1 VSKTAFV
8 LAGGGTKGAF
18 EAGAI
23 RYLVEEE
30 AITPEVITATS
41 AGSICA
47 VVLAQA
53 RTHREL
59 VDRARDLHDDL
70 LAMTDSQLLFG
81 KQPWVAALD
90 GTPFGRAVDGYVT
103 ERTRPPIPGTNPP
116 GPNPPGQNPA
126 GKNPAG
132 QNPAGPA
139 GGSPTSRAPGSPV
152 DHRTWAR
159 LRAAHPQLRRYL
171 DTAVRVGQAL
181 PHLNRARKALRGNA
195 SSILTLEPLAAALR
209 HGGSSGIRR
218 VDPALVGRPGLE
230 LRMAVAA
237 LGDGVLRYVTER
249 GEIVASDAVT
259 PVAGP
264 VDVLEGMLASAS
276 VPMLFPP
283 RQLAGDVYVD
293 GGIANNIPVD
303 AAVRLGATR
312 VFAVLAVPVVQ
323 PRDTTDYL
331 SATAPAVFLRAVGAV
346 AFAERQL
353 ANLNPPL
360 PPGTTVTV
368 IDPLV
373 DVVGPF
379 EVSQGLMLLNMDYGW
394 MRAADVL
401 ADVPAGTRQRAA
413 ATTDA
418 IVVARTQAWH
428 REEAIWRSGGPA
440 PGDRRALAALK
451 TTIRDAVTERK
462 GLGLP
467 TPPDT
472 ERWSSGYEVHAGSAP
487 PGLPADPLAA

>member
-1 VSKTAFV
+1 MNKTAFV

-18 EAGAI
+18 EAGAV

-30 AITPEVITATS
+30 SITPDVITATS

-59 VDRARDLHDDL
+59 IVRAQELHDDL
-70 LAMTDSQLLFG
+70 LAMTASDLLFG

-103 ERTRPPIPGTNPP
+103 ERTRPPVPGEMPARSSSGSIPATNGTEVPT
-116 GPNPPGQNPA
+116 
-126 GKNPAG
+126 
-132 QNPAGPA
+132 
-139 GGSPTSRAPGSPV
+139 GGNGGASGDGGNGGRRPV
-152 DHRTWAR
+152 GR
-159 LRAAHPQLRRYL
+159 
-171 DTAVRVGQAL
+171 TAVRSKATTVRRHLDRAIEVGKAL

-218 VDPALVGRPGLE
+218 VDLALVARPGLE

-237 LGDGVLRYVTER
+237 LGDGVLRYVTEH
-249 GEIVASDAVT
+249 GEIVAADAVT

-312 VFAVLAVPVVQ
+312 VFAVLAVPVAQ

-331 SATAPAVFLRAVGAV
+331 SATAPVVFLRAIGAV
-346 AFAERQL
+346 AFAERQR
-353 ANLNPPL
+353 ANLDPPL

-401 ADVPAGTRQRAA
+401 ADVTEPTRQRAE
-413 ATTDA
+413 ATTEA
-418 IVVARTQAWH
+418 VVVARTQAWH
-428 REEAIWRSGGPA
+428 REEAIWRAGDPSSA
-440 PGDRRALAALK
+440 DRRVLAGLK
-451 TTIRDAVTERK
+451 ATIRDAVTERK

-467 TPPDT
+467 TLPDA
-472 ERWSSGYEVHAGSAP
+472 ERWWSGYEVHTGTMPA
-487 PGLPADPLAA
+487 GLPADPLAAA

>member
-1 VSKTAFV
+1 MSKTAFV

-30 AITPEVITATS
+30 AVTPEVITATS

-59 VDRARDLHDDL
+59 VERARDLHDDL

-103 ERTRPPIPGTNPP
+103 ERTRPPIPGTTPP
-116 GPNPPGQNPA
+116 GPTPPR
-126 GKNPAG
+126 
-132 QNPAGPA
+132 PA
-139 GGSPTSRAPGSPV
+139 GGSPSSPAPPAPS
-152 DHRTWAR
+152 DRWAWAR

-237 LGDGVLRYVTER
+237 LGDGVLRYVTEH

-312 VFAVLAVPVVQ
+312 VFAILAVPVVQ

-331 SATAPAVFLRAVGAV
+331 SATAPTVFLRAVGAV

-418 IVVARTQAWH
+418 VIVARTQAWH
-428 REEAIWRSGGPA
+428 REEAIWQAGGTA

-467 TPPDT
+467 TPPDA
-472 ERWSSGYEVHAGSAP
+472 ERWSSGYEVHAGPVP

>member
-116 GPNPPGQNPA
+116 GQ
-126 GKNPAG
+126 NPAG
-132 QNPAGPA
+132 QNPAEPA

-428 REEAIWRSGGPA
+428 REEAIWRAGGPA

>member
-1 VSKTAFV
+1 MSKTAFV

-103 ERTRPPIPGTNPP
+103 ERTRPPIPGTNPA
-116 GPNPPGQNPA
+116 GQ
-126 GKNPAG
+126 NPAG

-428 REEAIWRSGGPA
+428 REEAIWRAGGPA

>member
-1 VSKTAFV
+1 MSKTAFV

-103 ERTRPPIPGTNPP
+103 ERTRPPIPGTNPA
-116 GPNPPGQNPA
+116 GQ
-126 GKNPAG
+126 NPAG

-139 GGSPTSRAPGSPV
+139 EGSPTSRAPGSPV

-428 REEAIWRSGGPA
+428 REEAIWRAGGPA

>member
-70 LAMTDSQLLFG
+70 LAMTDSDLLFG

-103 ERTRPPIPGTNPP
+103 ERTRPPIPGTIPAGPNPA
-116 GPNPPGQNPA
+116 GPNPPGPTGDPPA
-126 GKNPAG
+126 
-132 QNPAGPA
+132 
-139 GGSPTSRAPGSPV
+139 SRAPGSPAG
-152 DHRTWAR
+152 HRTWAR
-159 LRAAHPQLRRYL
+159 LRAAHPQLRRYV
-171 DTAVRVGQAL
+171 DTAMRVGQAL

-249 GEIVASDAVT
+249 GDIVASDAVT

-312 VFAVLAVPVVQ
+312 IFAVLAVPVAQ

-413 ATTDA
+413 ATTEA
-418 IVVARTQAWH
+418 VVVARTQAWH
-428 REEAIWRSGGPA
+428 REETIWQAGGPA
-440 PGDRRALAALK
+440 PDDRRALAALK

-467 TPPDT
+467 TPPDA
-472 ERWSSGYEVHAGSAP
+472 ERWSSGYEVHVGPVPA
-487 PGLPADPLAA
+487 GLPADPLAA

>member
-1 VSKTAFV
+1 MSKTAFV

-103 ERTRPPIPGTNPP
+103 ERTRPPIPGTSPP
-116 GPNPPGQNPA
+116 GPNPPGTTGVPPA
-126 GKNPAG
+126 
-132 QNPAGPA
+132 
-139 GGSPTSRAPGSPV
+139 SPAPGSPSG
-152 DHRTWAR
+152 HRAWAR
-159 LRAAHPQLRRYL
+159 VRGAHPQLRRYL

-195 SSILTLEPLAAALR
+195 SSILTLEPLAAVLR

-312 VFAVLAVPVVQ
+312 VFAVLAVPVAQ

-401 ADVPAGTRQRAA
+401 ADVPAGIRERAA

-428 REEAIWRSGGPA
+428 REEAIWQAGGPA
-440 PGDRRALAALK
+440 PGDQRALAALK

-472 ERWSSGYEVHAGSAP
+472 ERWSSGYEVHVGPPP

>member
-116 GPNPPGQNPA
+116 GQNPA
-126 GKNPAG
+126 GQNPAG

-283 RQLAGDVYVD
+283 RRLAGDVYVD

-428 REEAIWRSGGPA
+428 REEAIWRAGGPA

>member
-1 VSKTAFV
+1 MSKTAFV

-30 AITPEVITATS
+30 TITPEVITATS

-103 ERTRPPIPGTNPP
+103 ERTRPPIPGTSPP
-116 GPNPPGQNPA
+116 GPNPPGPTGGPPA
-126 GKNPAG
+126 
-132 QNPAGPA
+132 
-139 GGSPTSRAPGSPV
+139 SRAPGSPSG
-152 DHRTWAR
+152 HRAWAR
-159 LRAAHPQLRRYL
+159 VRGAHPQLRRYL

-312 VFAVLAVPVVQ
+312 VFAVLAVPVAQ

-401 ADVPAGTRQRAA
+401 ADVPAGTRERAA

-428 REEAIWRSGGPA
+428 REEAIWQAGGPA
-440 PGDRRALAALK
+440 PGDQRALAALK

-472 ERWSSGYEVHAGSAP
+472 ERWSSGYEVHAGPVP

>member
-1 VSKTAFV
+1 MSKTAFV

-70 LAMTDSQLLFG
+70 LAMTDSELLFG

-116 GPNPPGQNPA
+116 GQ
-126 GKNPAG
+126 NPAG

-379 EVSQGLMLLNMDYGW
+379 EVSQGLMLLDMDYGW

-428 REEAIWRSGGPA
+428 REEAIWRAGGPA

-472 ERWSSGYEVHAGSAP
+472 ERWWSGYEVHAGSAP

>member
-1 VSKTAFV
+1 MSKTAFV

-30 AITPEVITATS
+30 AVTPEVITATS

-59 VDRARDLHDDL
+59 VERARDLHDDL

-103 ERTRPPIPGTNPP
+103 ERTRPPIPGTTPP
-116 GPNPPGQNPA
+116 GPTPP
-126 GKNPAG
+126 
-132 QNPAGPA
+132 GPA
-139 GGSPTSRAPGSPV
+139 GGSPSSPAPAAPSDRRA
-152 DHRTWAR
+152 WAR

-312 VFAVLAVPVVQ
+312 VFAILAVPVVQ

-331 SATAPAVFLRAVGAV
+331 SATAPTVFLR
-346 AFAERQL
+346 
-353 ANLNPPL
+353 
-360 PPGTTVTV
+360 
-368 IDPLV
+368 
-373 DVVGPF
+373 
-379 EVSQGLMLLNMDYGW
+379 
-394 MRAADVL
+394 
-401 ADVPAGTRQRAA
+401 
-413 ATTDA
+413 
-418 IVVARTQAWH
+418 
-428 REEAIWRSGGPA
+428 
-440 PGDRRALAALK
+440 
-451 TTIRDAVTERK
+451 
-462 GLGLP
+462 
-467 TPPDT
+467 
-472 ERWSSGYEVHAGSAP
+472 
-487 PGLPADPLAA
+487 